1 MKESLKFLPIYAGL
15 LSLLNVG
22 VVQGR
27 EADQFVLAAN
37 QNPVQKS
44 AATFEHVHA
53 LAMDSGGHT
62 LFLGAHTGLF
72 RSEDRGRTWNKV
84 SVSKK
89 HAHIDVMDVA
99 ADPRE
104 PKTIYIATH
113 ESGVLKST
121 DGGNTWKEASSGIGG
136 PDVHGL
142 AIDPTMP
149 FKLHAAVRDKGEGI
163 YRTTDQGE
171 KWVRVDDGPQ
181 GEIKVL
187 RSVNISTG
195 MGGIFL
201 YAGTS
206 IGVQRSPDC
215 F

>member
-1 MKESLKFLPIYAGL
+1 MKQKLKLMPMCIGLIGMMSAG
-15 LSLLNVG
+15 
-22 VVQGR
+22 VQG
-27 EADQFVLAAN
+27 VSAAN
-37 QNPVQKS
+37 QKS
-44 AATFEHVHA
+44 SSGKPPSFEHVHA
-53 LAMDSGGHT
+53 LAMDSAGQT

-72 RSEDRGRTWNKV
+72 RSDDRGRTWKKI
-84 SVSKK
+84 SISTK
-89 HAHIDVMDVA
+89 HAHLDVMDIA

-104 PKTIYIATH
+104 PKTIYIGTH
-113 ESGVLKST
+113 EAGVLKST
-121 DGGNTWKEASSGIGG
+121 DGGKTWSAASSGIGG

-142 AIDPTMP
+142 AIDPNMP

-163 YRTTDQGE
+163 YRTTDQGK

-206 IGVQRSPDC
+206 TGLQRSPDC

>member
-1 MKESLKFLPIYAGL
+1 MKENLKFLPIYAGL

-27 EADQFVLAAN
+27 EPDQFVLAAN
-37 QNPVQKS
+37 QNPMRKS
-44 AATFEHVHA
+44 ASTFEHVHA
-53 LAMDSGGHT
+53 LAMDSGGQT

-72 RSEDRGRTWNKV
+72 RSDDRGRTWNKV
-84 SVSKK
+84 SISKK
-89 HAHIDVMDVA
+89 HAHLDVMDIA
-99 ADPRE
+99 PDPRE
-104 PKTIYIATH
+104 PKAIYMATH
-113 ESGVLKST
+113 EAAVLKST
-121 DGGNTWKEASSGIGG
+121 DGGKTWKDASSGIGG

-142 AIDPTMP
+142 AIDPNMP

-163 YRTTDQGE
+163 YRTTDQGG

-187 RSVNISTG
+187 RSVNIPTG

-206 IGVQRSPDC
+206 TGLQRSPDC